1 MTIDIDNNAHE
12 ISASIVAGSIGT
24 SEIADANVTK
34 EKLSTEVQSSLERAV
49 AAGDAVEAK
58 ADASKAVTVTLAAS
72 AWTGANAPFTQELT
86 VTGLQS
92 GTNGMVNVAH
102 SATSAQRDCAREAM
116 LSVVGQ
122 EDGKLIVVADGELP
136 EVDIPVCIILIG

>member
-1 MTIDIDNNAHE
+1 M
-12 ISASIVAGSIGT
+12 
-24 SEIADANVTK
+24 
-34 EKLSTEVQSSLERAV
+34 EKAV

-72 AWTGANAPFTQELT
+72 AWAGANAPFTQELT

-102 SATSAQRDCAREAM
+102 SATAAQRDCAREAM
-116 LSVVGQ
+116 LSVTGQ

-136 EVDIPVCIILIG
+136 EVDIPVCVILIG